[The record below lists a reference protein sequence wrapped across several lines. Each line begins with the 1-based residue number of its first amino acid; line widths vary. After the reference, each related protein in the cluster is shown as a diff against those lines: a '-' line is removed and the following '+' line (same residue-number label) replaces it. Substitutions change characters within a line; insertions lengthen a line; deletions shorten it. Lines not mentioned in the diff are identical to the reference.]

1 MNADSWLRVALLFAH
16 LLLCVAAL
24 ALVVKTDL
32 RVLRR
37 RVSPQTMGRVH
48 RRLVWLLA
56 GLWASGGAVL
66 LLDLGGD
73 LSLLAER
80 PKLLAKVCCVALLT
94 VNAWLLRRHAL
105 PRISARR
112 VLSPGEAQGLAVAGA
127 VSTASWLMAAFL
139 GLARPMATW
148 SMAEALAF
156 YALALLAAALLALL
170 LLPARLRRRQL
181 GVGQTAVEQAAET
194 LDFAS
199 RLSRLS
205 RFVR

>member
-1 MNADSWLRVALLFAH
+1 MSADSWLRVALLFAH

-37 RVSPQTMGRVH
+37 RVSPQTMLRVH

-73 LSLLAER
+73 LSLLLER
-80 PKLLAKVCCVALLT
+80 PKLLAKVACVALLT
-94 VNAWLLRRHAL
+94 ANAWLLRRHAL
-105 PRISARR
+105 PRITAQR
-112 VLSPGEAQGLAVAGA
+112 VLSPGEAQALAVAGA
-127 VSTASWLMAAFL
+127 VSTASWLLAAFL
-139 GLARPMATW
+139 GLAKPIASW
-148 SMAEALAF
+148 SVTEALAF
-156 YALALLAAALLALL
+156 YAVVMLGAALVALMVVPGRL
-170 LLPARLRRRQL
+170 LRRQL
-181 GVGQTAVEQAAET
+181 GTGQTAVEQAAET

-199 RLSRLS
+199 RLSR
-205 RFVR
+205 FVR

>member
-1 MNADSWLRVALLFAH
+1 MSADSWLRVALLFIH

-73 LSLLAER
+73 LGLLLER
-80 PKLLAKVCCVALLT
+80 PKLLAKVACVALLT
-94 VNAWLLRRHAL
+94 ANAWLLRRHAL
-105 PRISARR
+105 PRITAQR
-112 VLSPGEAQGLAVAGA
+112 VLSPGEARALAVAGA
-127 VSTASWLMAAFL
+127 VSTASWLLAAFL
-139 GLARPMATW
+139 GLAKPIAAW
-148 SMAEALAF
+148 SVTEALAF
-156 YALALLAAALLALL
+156 YAVVMLGAALVALLVVPGRLA
-170 LLPARLRRRQL
+170 RRQL
-181 GVGQTAVEQAAET
+181 GTGQTAVEQAAET

-199 RLSRLS
+199 RLSR
-205 RFVR
+205 FVR

>member
-1 MNADSWLRVALLFAH
+1 MSADSWLRVALLFAH

-37 RVSPQTMGRVH
+37 RVSPPTMLRTH

-56 GLWASGGAVL
+56 GLWVSGGAVL

-73 LSLLAER
+73 LSLLLER
-80 PKLLAKVCCVALLT
+80 PKLLAKVACVALLT
-94 VNAWLLRRHAL
+94 ANAWLLRRHAL
-105 PRISARR
+105 PRITARR
-112 VLSPGEAQGLAVAGA
+112 VLSPREAQALAAAGA
-127 VSTASWLMAAFL
+127 VSTASWLLAAFL
-139 GLARPMATW
+139 GLAKPIATW
-148 SMAEALAF
+148 SVAEALAF
-156 YALALLAAALLALL
+156 YAVVLLGSALVALMVIPGRLA
-170 LLPARLRRRQL
+170 RRQL
-181 GVGQTAVEQAAET
+181 GTGQTAVEQAAET

-199 RLSRLS
+199 RLSRFS

>member
-1 MNADSWLRVALLFAH
+1 MNADAWLRVALLFAH

-37 RVSPQTMGRVH
+37 RVSPHTMARVH

-66 LLDLGGD
+66 LMDLGGD
-73 LSLLAER
+73 LALLAER

-94 VNAWLLRRHAL
+94 LNAWLLRRHAL
-105 PRISARR
+105 PRISALR
-112 VLSPGEAQGLAVAGA
+112 VLSPLEAQALAVAGA
-127 VSTASWLMAAFL
+127 VSTASWLLAAFL
-139 GLARPMATW
+139 GLAKPIAHW
-148 SMAEALAF
+148 SVAEALAF
-156 YALALLAAALLALL
+156 YALVLLTAAFAALRLV
-170 LLPARLRRRQL
+170 PGRLRRRQL
-181 GVGQTAVEQAAET
+181 GAGQTAVEQAAET

-199 RLSRLS
+199 RLSR
-205 RFVR
+205 FVR